1 MSYPETQNTE
11 YGIAK
16 IHKTGYYRITSRK
29 EGNNGKLLHRL
40 IFEEVHG
47 PIPKGCD
54 IHHIDEDKLNNRIEN
69 LELKEHRLHVGHHRK
84 DVPHSD
90 DHKRKLSLAKN
101 TTGYYKVS
109 KVRDD
114 HYKQGFRYVYQYYKD
129 GKRHYIKSV
138 DLNVL
143 EEKVKEKG
151 LVWEGLQ

>member
-1 MSYPETQNTE
+1 MSYPETQNTK

-16 IHKTGYYRITSRK
+16 IHNTGYYRITSRK

-40 IFEEVHG
+40 IFE
-47 PIPKGCD
+47 
-54 IHHIDEDKLNNRIEN
+54 
-69 LELKEHRLHVGHHRK
+69 
-84 DVPHSD
+84 DV
-90 DHKRKLSLAKN
+90 HKRKLSLAKN
-101 TTGYYKVS
+101 TTGYYRVS

-129 GKRHYIKSV
+129 GKSHYIKSV

-143 EEKVKEKG
+143 EERVKEKG